1 MAETNYRPRTLTG
14 RIALTLGVTKST
26 VRLVAFSG
34 SVLLALGFALVMLL
48 SRR

>member
-1 MAETNYRPRTLTG
+1 MADSNYRPRTLTG
-14 RIALTLGVTKST
+14 RIALALGVSKSL

-34 SVLLALGFALVMLL
+34 SVLLALALALVMLL